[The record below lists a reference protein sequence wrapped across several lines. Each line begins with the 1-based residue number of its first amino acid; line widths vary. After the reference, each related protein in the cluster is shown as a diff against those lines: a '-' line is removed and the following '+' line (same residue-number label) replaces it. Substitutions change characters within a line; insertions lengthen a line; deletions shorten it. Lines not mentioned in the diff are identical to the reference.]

1 MGLFDFFKKNTSKDE
16 AKSRLKLVLMQDRSM
31 LPAGVMEQIKDDI
44 IQVLSKY
51 VEIDQNQ
58 LNIEMTNCDDD
69 PRQVALLANIPI
81 RQKNKI

>member
-1 MGLFDFFKKNTSKDE
+1 MGIFDFFKISTSKDE
-16 AKSRLKLVLMQDRSM
+16 AKNRLKLVLMQDRTM

-51 VEIDQNQ
+51 VEIDQSQ

-81 RQKNKI
+81 RQKNK

>member
-16 AKSRLKLVLMQDRSM
+16 AKNRLKLVLMQDRTM
-31 LPAGVMEQIKDDI
+31 LPSSVMEQIKDDI

-51 VEIDQNQ
+51 VDIDQTQ

-81 RQKNKI
+81 RKK

>member
-1 MGLFDFFKKNTSKDE
+1 MFMGLFDFFKKNTSKDE
-16 AKSRLKLVLMQDRSM
+16 AKNRLKLVLMQDRTM
-31 LPAGVMEQIKDDI
+31 LPSSVMEQIKDDI

-51 VEIDQNQ
+51 VDIDQTQ

-81 RQKNKI
+81 RKK